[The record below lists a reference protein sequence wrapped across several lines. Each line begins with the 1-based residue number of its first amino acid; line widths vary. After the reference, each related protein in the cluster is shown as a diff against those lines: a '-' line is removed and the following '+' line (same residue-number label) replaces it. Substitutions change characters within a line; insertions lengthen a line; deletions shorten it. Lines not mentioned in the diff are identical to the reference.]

1 MADEKITVYVA
12 NLGRY
17 DEGVLQGGW
26 LELPVGDAELNRFLK
41 DTVGLDDRYEEY
53 AIHDYERTGLVS
65 AFDIAIGEHSSLH
78 DLNLLA
84 QVVEARSGEDSS
96 VIEEVAGAREAGAV
110 SGDPIALAN
119 LAMQSDDIPF
129 NAYEADGDFDSLE
142 ERYAYSLVE
151 SGAAPEVK
159 DVLDGPLGGYF
170 DVEAWGRDASMDVTL
185 CENGYYDN
193 QQESPDETMY
203 SRDEL
208 REYVAGDRATDSP
221 RPFSLESLVGEHES
235 IAEYTL
241 TGDGTNWGSPSYR
254 CVIADGSTDIAAALE
269 DTLGRII
276 ADRADAGA
284 DDADEVVR
292 ETMGAERYD
301 DASDIGAGS
310 IIDRGWVLPGAISSF
325 DRVMPSP
332 SGVDPADPM
341 SIAMT
346 GGPASGL
353 AL

>member
-17 DEGVLQGGW
+17 VEGVLQGGW
-26 LELPVGDAELNRFLK
+26 LELPVGDEELNRFLK

-84 QVVEARSGEDSS
+84 QVVEARSGEDPS

-170 DVEAWGRDASMDVTL
+170 DMERWGRDAAMDVTL

-208 REYVAGDRATDSP
+208 REYVVGDRAADSP
-221 RPFSLESLVGEHES
+221 RPFSLESLIGENES

-276 ADRADAGA
+276 ADRATAGL
-284 DDADEVVR
+284 DDEEEVIR

-301 DASDIGAGS
+301 DVSDVESGS
-310 IIDRGWVLPGAISSF
+310 IIDRGYVLPGAIASF
-325 DRVMPSP
+325 ERRSPSP
-332 SGVDPADPM
+332 TGLDPADPM
-341 SIAMT
+341 GIAMT
-346 GGPASGL
+346 GTATAGFTL
-353 AL
+353 